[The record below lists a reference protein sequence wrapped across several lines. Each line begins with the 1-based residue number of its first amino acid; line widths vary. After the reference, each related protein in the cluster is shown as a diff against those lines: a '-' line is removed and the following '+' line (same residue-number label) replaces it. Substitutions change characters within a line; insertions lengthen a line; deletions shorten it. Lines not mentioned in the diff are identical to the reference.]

1 MMTHVLATAVSKF
14 PDPSDRPAASP
25 QGLAALSR
33 WFAVLSNSDAAG
45 WRYLLLLRFVVINL
59 IATALLGAAWLK
71 GWVDLILAG
80 DSTHQVLLIAAVF
93 AYGLVRCGGKVLITS
108 RELNQL
114 GSQSS
119 PSPSGVQKYLES
131 MNRHDAQS
139 RAISAS
145 ALKMKLMSRISSIR
159 HIGNSLVF
167 LGLLGTV
174 IGFIMA
180 LSGVDAQAAG
190 DVDAIGPMVTM
201 LIDGMS
207 VALYTTLVGAVLNI
221 WLMIN
226 YRLLESGTVTLLTAI
241 VDLGE
246 RHARA

>member
-1 MMTHVLATAVSKF
+1 MMTNALAAGHF
-14 PDPSDRPAASP
+14 SDSSNRPAP
-25 QGLAALSR
+25 GLALARWFAALSD
-33 WFAVLSNSDAAG
+33 ADAAAR
-45 WRYLLLLRFVVINL
+45 RYLLLLRFAVINL
-59 IATALLGAAWLK
+59 IATALFCAAWLK
-71 GWVDLILAG
+71 GWVELILAG
-80 DSTHQVLLIAAVF
+80 DSTHQVVLIAAVF
-93 AYGLVRCGGKVLITS
+93 AYGLIRCGGKILVTS
-108 RELNQL
+108 IEINQV
-114 GSQSS
+114 GSPQSAGS
-119 PSPSGVQKYLES
+119 SRVQKYLAS
-131 MNRHDAQS
+131 INRHDAQS

-145 ALKMKLMSRISSIR
+145 ALKMTLTSRISSIR

-190 DVDAIGPMVTM
+190 DVDAIGPMVTT

-221 WLMIN
+221 WLMVN

>member
-1 MMTHVLATAVSKF
+1 MMTNALATAAGHFS
-14 PDPSDRPAASP
+14 DSSDRPAPGFA
-25 QGLAALSR
+25 LARWFAALSD
-33 WFAVLSNSDAAG
+33 SDAAAR
-45 WRYLLLLRFVVINL
+45 RYLLLLRFGVINL
-59 IATALLGAAWLK
+59 IAAALFCAAWLK
-71 GWVDLILAG
+71 GWVELILAG
-80 DSTHQVLLIAAVF
+80 DSTHQVVLIAAVF
-93 AYGLVRCGGKVLITS
+93 AYGLIRCGGKILITS
-108 RELNQL
+108 IEINQV
-114 GSQSS
+114 SS
-119 PSPSGVQKYLES
+119 PQSTGSSRVQKYLERI
-131 MNRHDAQS
+131 NRHDAQS

-145 ALKMKLMSRISSIR
+145 ALKMTLMSRIASIR

-180 LSGVDAQAAG
+180 LSGVDAEAAG
-190 DVDAIGPMVTM
+190 DVDAIGPMVTT

-221 WLMIN
+221 WLMVN

>member
-1 MMTHVLATAVSKF
+1 MTDALAAVAGNF
-14 PDPSDRPAASP
+14 PGSSARPAASP
-25 QGLAALSR
+25 QRFAPANWFAALSE
-33 WFAVLSNSDAAG
+33 SDAAG
-45 WRYLLLLRFVVINL
+45 WRHLLLLRFVVINL
-59 IATALLGAAWLK
+59 IATALFCAAWLK
-71 GWVDLILAG
+71 GWVELILAG

-93 AYGLVRCGGKVLITS
+93 AYGLVRCAGKILLTS
-108 RELNQL
+108 IELNQISDQPL
-114 GSQSS
+114 AGSSQ
-119 PSPSGVQKYLES
+119 VQKYLES
-131 MNRHDAQS
+131 VDRHDAQS

-145 ALKMKLMSRISSIR
+145 ALKMKLMSRIASIR

-190 DVDAIGPMVTM
+190 DVESIGPMVTT

-221 WLMIN
+221 WLMVN
-226 YRLLESGTVTLLTAI
+226 YRLLEGGTVTLLTAI
-241 VDLGE
+241 VDRGE
-246 RHARA
+246 RHARP

>member
-1 MMTHVLATAVSKF
+1 MT
-14 PDPSDRPAASP
+14 
-25 QGLAALSR
+25 
-33 WFAVLSNSDAAG
+33 
-45 WRYLLLLRFVVINL
+45 
-59 IATALLGAAWLK
+59 
-71 GWVDLILAG
+71 
-80 DSTHQVLLIAAVF
+80 
-93 AYGLVRCGGKVLITS
+93 
-108 RELNQL
+108 
-114 GSQSS
+114 
-119 PSPSGVQKYLES
+119 
-131 MNRHDAQS
+131 
-139 RAISAS
+139 
-145 ALKMKLMSRISSIR
+145 LMSRISSIR

-180 LSGVDAQAAG
+180 LSGVDAQTAG
-190 DVDAIGPMVTM
+190 DVDAIGPMVTT

-226 YRLLESGTVTLLTAI
+226 YRLLEGGTVTLLTTI

>member
-1 MMTHVLATAVSKF
+1 MTDALAPTSGGF
-14 PDPSDRPAASP
+14 PASNERPAGSPPRFAPASWF
-25 QGLAALSR
+25 AALSE
-33 WFAVLSNSDAAG
+33 SDAAG
-45 WRYLLLLRFVVINL
+45 WRYLLLLRFLVINL
-59 IATALLGAAWLK
+59 IATALFCAAWLE
-71 GWVDLILAG
+71 GWVDMIVAG

-93 AYGLVRCGGKVLITS
+93 AYGLVRCGGKIFVTS
-108 RELNQL
+108 VELNQIRE
-114 GSQSS
+114 
-119 PSPSGVQKYLES
+119 PPSGGSSRVQQYLQS
-131 MNRHDAQS
+131 VNRHDAQS

-145 ALKMKLMSRISSIR
+145 ALKMKLMSRIGSIR

-190 DVDAIGPMVTM
+190 DVDAIGPMVTT

-221 WLMIN
+221 WLMVN

-246 RHARA
+246 RHVRT

>member
-1 MMTHVLATAVSKF
+1 MTNALATAASHF
-14 PDPSDRPAASP
+14 PGPSNAPAASAP
-25 QGLAALSR
+25 RFGLARWFAALSD
-33 WFAVLSNSDAAG
+33 ADAAAR
-45 WRYLLLLRFVVINL
+45 RYLLLLRFAVINL
-59 IATALLGAAWLK
+59 IATALLCAAWMK

-93 AYGLVRCGGKVLITS
+93 AYGLVRCGGKILLTS
-108 RELNQL
+108 VEINQVSNPHSA
-114 GSQSS
+114 GSSR
-119 PSPSGVQKYLES
+119 VQKYLEGIS
-131 MNRHDAQS
+131 RHDAQS

-145 ALKMKLMSRISSIR
+145 ALKMQLLSRISSIR

-190 DVDAIGPMVTM
+190 DVDAIGPMVTT

-226 YRLLESGTVTLLTAI
+226 YRLLEGGTVTLLTAI

>member
-1 MMTHVLATAVSKF
+1 MMTNALATAAGHF
-14 PDPSDRPAASP
+14 PDSSDRPAPGFTVARWF
-25 QGLAALSR
+25 AALSD
-33 WFAVLSNSDAAG
+33 SDAAAR
-45 WRYLLLLRFVVINL
+45 RYLLLLRFAVINL
-59 IATALLGAAWLK
+59 VATALFCAAWLK

-80 DSTHQVLLIAAVF
+80 DSTHQVVLIAAVF
-93 AYGLVRCGGKVLITS
+93 AYGLVRCGGKILLTS
-108 RELNQL
+108 TEINQVSNPHAA
-114 GSQSS
+114 GSSR
-119 PSPSGVQKYLES
+119 VQKYLES
-131 MNRHDAQS
+131 INRHDAQS

-145 ALKMKLMSRISSIR
+145 ALKMTLMSRIASIR

-180 LSGVDAQAAG
+180 LSGVDAQSAG
-190 DVDAIGPMVTM
+190 DVDAIGPMVTT

-226 YRLLESGTVTLLTAI
+226 YRLLESGTVTLLTTI

>member
-1 MMTHVLATAVSKF
+1 MTDALAPTVGDF
-14 PDPSDRPAASP
+14 PASSDRRAPSQQRFA
-25 QGLAALSR
+25 LAHWFVALSE
-33 WFAVLSNSDAAG
+33 SDAAG

-59 IATALLGAAWLK
+59 IATALLCAAWLK
-71 GWVDLILAG
+71 GWIDLIMAG

-93 AYGLVRCGGKVLITS
+93 VYGLVRCGGKIFITS
-108 RELNQL
+108 VELNQTRELPL
-114 GSQSS
+114 GGSS
-119 PSPSGVQKYLES
+119 RVRKYLES
-131 MNRHDAQS
+131 IQGQDAQS

-145 ALKMKLMSRISSIR
+145 ALRMKLMSRIGSIR

-190 DVDAIGPMVTM
+190 DVDAIAPMVTT
-201 LIDGMS
+201 LIGGMS

-221 WLMIN
+221 WIMVN
-226 YRLLESGTVTLLTAI
+226 YRLLENGTVTLFTTI

-246 RHARA
+246 RHVRP

>member
-1 MMTHVLATAVSKF
+1 MTNALATAVGHF
-14 PDPSDRPAASP
+14 PDSSNAPTASMP
-25 QGLAALSR
+25 GFGLARWFAALSD
-33 WFAVLSNSDAAG
+33 ADAAAR
-45 WRYLLLLRFVVINL
+45 RYLLLLRFAVINL
-59 IATALLGAAWLK
+59 IATALFCAAWMK

-93 AYGLVRCGGKVLITS
+93 AYGLVRCGGKILVTS
-108 RELNQL
+108 IEINQVSNPHSR
-114 GSQSS
+114 GSSR
-119 PSPSGVQKYLES
+119 VQKYLEGIS
-131 MNRHDAQS
+131 RHDAQS

-145 ALKMKLMSRISSIR
+145 ALKMQLLSRISSIR

-180 LSGVDAQAAG
+180 LSGVDAETAG
-190 DVDAIGPMVTM
+190 DVDAIGPMVTT

-226 YRLLESGTVTLLTAI
+226 YRLLEGGTVTLLTAI

>member
-1 MMTHVLATAVSKF
+1 MMTHALATAASNF
-14 PDPSDRPAASP
+14 PDSSDRAAGSP
-25 QGLAALSR
+25 GGFSLARWFAALSD
-33 WFAVLSNSDAAG
+33 SDAAG

-59 IATALLGAAWLK
+59 IATALFCAAWLK

-108 RELNQL
+108 LELNQISYQPL
-114 GSQSS
+114 AGSSR
-119 PSPSGVQKYLES
+119 VRKYLDS
-131 MNRHDAQS
+131 VNRHDAQS

-145 ALKMKLMSRISSIR
+145 ALKMKLMSRIASIR

-221 WLMIN
+221 WLMVN
-226 YRLLESGTVTLLTAI
+226 YRLLESGTVALLTAI

>member
-1 MMTHVLATAVSKF
+1 MTDALAPTVGNFTAS
-14 PDPSDRPAASP
+14 SDRPASSP
-25 QGLAALSR
+25 SHFTPVSWFAALSE
-33 WFAVLSNSDAAG
+33 SDVAA
-45 WRYLLLLRFVVINL
+45 WRHLLTLRFLVLNL
-59 IATALLGAAWLK
+59 VAIALFGAAWIK

-80 DSTHQVLLIAAVF
+80 DSTRQVLLIAAVF
-93 AYGLVRCGGKVLITS
+93 AYGLIRCASKIIITS
-108 RELNQL
+108 VELNQIREL
-114 GSQSS
+114 PLAGSSQVQQYLQSIK
-119 PSPSGVQKYLES
+119 G
-131 MNRHDAQS
+131 HDAQS

-145 ALKMKLMSRISSIR
+145 ALRMKLMSRIGSIR

-190 DVDAIGPMVTM
+190 DVDAIGPMVTT
-201 LIDGMS
+201 LIGGMS

-221 WLMIN
+221 WLMVN
-226 YRLLESGTVTLLTAI
+226 YRLLEGGTITLFTAI

-246 RHARA
+246 RHART